1 MLHATAQQVLARCL
15 SYGLVPDRI
24 SCFNA
29 SISVEILLQAA
40 QEGRD
45 TADSESA
52 QGWLL
57 KDTNEVTTESS
68 VPDVRL
74 QNPIEH
80 QASATHI
87 ALESPI
93 ENESTYHE
101 TPQSKDQD
109 DTNNGLNVHTW
120 KQSNIPDAT
129 FSLSLFY
136 ENYKPRCW
144 FWEVTEMYR
153 KLVLMSGLVFIGSH
167 SCSQVG
173 IGLLLSGI
181 FAILHA
187 AFRPIADKFE
197 DMLQTIALLVIFFDL
212 SLGVMLKTSGEDIP
226 SE

>member
-1 MLHATAQQVLARCL
+1 M
-15 SYGLVPDRI
+15 S
-24 SCFNA
+24 
-29 SISVEILLQAA
+29 
-40 QEGRD
+40 
-45 TADSESA
+45 
-52 QGWLL
+52 
-57 KDTNEVTTESS
+57 
-68 VPDVRL
+68 
-74 QNPIEH
+74 
-80 QASATHI
+80 HI

-93 ENESTYHE
+93 ENESTDHE

-197 DMLQTIALLVIFFDL
+197 DMLQTIALLVIFLDL
-212 SLGVMLKTSGEDIP
+212 SLGVMLKTSVEDIP
-226 SE
+226 SDVNQENDSVSSLLLSTPW